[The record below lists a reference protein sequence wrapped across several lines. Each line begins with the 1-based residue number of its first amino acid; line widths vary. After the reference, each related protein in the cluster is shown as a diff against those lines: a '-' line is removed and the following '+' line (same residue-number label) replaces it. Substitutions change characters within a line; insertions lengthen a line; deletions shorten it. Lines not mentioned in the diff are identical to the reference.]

1 MAPTLPNPGDALRA
15 AGERLGFML
24 SIDRRLAELLAIL
37 QDTHRILAKLEKSVD
52 GLQEMADRAREG
64 DVDVA
69 LKRLDRM
76 EAAVLN
82 IERGTLK
89 IESALHALPKGVQR
103 AIAREFG
110 KPR

>member
-15 AGERLGFML
+15 AGERIGFML
-24 SIDRRLAELLAIL
+24 SIDRRLADLLSIL
-37 QDTHRILAKLEKSVD
+37 QDTHRILAKLEQSVD
-52 GLQEMADRAREG
+52 GLQEMAERAREA
-64 DVDVA
+64 DLDVA
-69 LKRLDRM
+69 VKRLDRM
-76 EAAVLN
+76 EEAVLN

-89 IESALHALPKGVQR
+89 IEAAMHTLPKGVQR